1 MNNDINVILVWA
13 FIFMVGSMIG
23 WVLEVFY
30 RRFFSDT
37 NPERKWIN
45 PGFLMGPYLPLYG
58 FSLLVL
64 YLMAKIP
71 LDFVKNPTTRKIVL
85 FFFMAVV
92 ITFVEYIAGLIFI
105 KKMNIK
111 LWDYT
116 EDWGNIQGIIC
127 PKYSFYWMLLSAG
140 YYFFIHGKVI
150 GFIYWLSNHLT
161 FSFFGGFVYGIF
173 AIDLFVSLRVGV
185 KIRNFARENQIVVRY
200 EELKDKVMRKNES
213 IKLRINF
220 MFPVIAN
227 PKSFKDALKEYAEGA
242 KAKVSGGA
250 KVITDGIGAIGK
262 SVGSVA
268 EKTIG
273 VPIKK
278 VGEGIKTDRYM
289 RDVNRIKNE
298 SEK

>member
-92 ITFVEYIAGLIFI
+92 ITIVEYIAGLIFI

-250 KVITDGIGAIGK
+250 KVITDGIEAIGK

-289 RDVNRIKNE
+289 RDVNKIKNE
-298 SEK
+298 SEE